1 MSMDCWAPEPV
12 TRSRHID
19 PEAAS
24 FGRGVATG
32 IMLSLPFWLTVAW
45 VLS

>member
-1 MSMDCWAPEPV
+1 MDCWPSDPAPIRPL
-12 TRSRHID
+12 ID
-19 PEAAS
+19 PEAAA
-24 FGRGVATG
+24 FGRGVAAG